1 MYEPNRT
8 EPMSVLT
15 TTNYLSIVNGALI
28 TDILVI
34 ILLIQGGINS
44 KVLID
49 WYKTYNLS
57 AVIADVLIIVIG
69 VLLAR
74 LFYPYVYGANAAFSL
89 LKFIILAVGIQIT
102 HDLLFN
108 SIITAIPRG
117 ANRMVDTFKAY
128 AKEVGVKA
136 IVSDSAMMIVTCLFA
151 NYFANKAPS
160 VTTVAFIV
168 SVYCVPYLIYTW

>member
-1 MYEPNRT
+1 
-8 EPMSVLT
+8 MSILHT
-15 TTNYLSIVNGALI
+15 ANYLSIVNGALI
-28 TDILVI
+28 TDLLVI
-34 ILLIQGGINS
+34 ILLIQGSIKS
-44 KVLID
+44 KVLVD

-57 AVIADVLIIVIG
+57 AVIADVLIIAIG

-74 LFYPYVYGANAAFSL
+74 LFYPYVYGASSAFSL
-89 LKFIILAVGIQIT
+89 LKFIILAVCIQIT

-108 SIITAIPRG
+108 SLITTIPRG

-136 IVSDSAMMIVTCLFA
+136 IVSDSTMMIVTCLIA
-151 NYFANKAPS
+151 NYLTNKSPS
-160 VTTVAFIV
+160 VNTVTFIV

>member
-1 MYEPNRT
+1 
-8 EPMSVLT
+8 MSILKT
-15 TTNYLSIVNGALI
+15 TDYLSIINGALI
-28 TDILVI
+28 TDLLVI
-34 ILLIQGGINS
+34 IILIQGSIKS

-74 LFYPYVYGANAAFSL
+74 VAYPYIYGATTSFSL
-89 LKFIILAVGIQIT
+89 LKFTILAVGIQII
-102 HDLLFN
+102 HDVVFN

-128 AKEVGVKA
+128 AKEVGIKA
-136 IVSDSAMMIVTCLFA
+136 IFADSAMMIATCLIG
-151 NYFANKAPS
+151 NYLANKS
-160 VTTVAFIV
+160 SSTNIVTFIV
-168 SVYCVPYLIYTW
+168 AVYCVPYLIYTW

>member
-1 MYEPNRT
+1 
-8 EPMSVLT
+8 MSILT
-15 TTNYLSIVNGALI
+15 TTNYLSLVNGALI

-34 ILLIQGGINS
+34 ILLISGSIKS
-44 KVLID
+44 KVLVD

-74 LFYPYVYGANAAFSL
+74 LIYPYVYGTTKPFSL
-89 LKFIILAVGIQIT
+89 LKFTLLAVGIQML
-102 HDLLFN
+102 HDILFN
-108 SIITAIPRG
+108 RIITAIPKG

-136 IVSDSAMMIVTCLFA
+136 IVSDSAMMVATCLIA
-151 NYFANKAPS
+151 NYLASTGSGTNS
-160 VTTVAFIV
+160 VTFILA
-168 SVYCVPYLIYTW
+168 VYCVPYLIYTW

>member
-1 MYEPNRT
+1 
-8 EPMSVLT
+8 MSILT
-15 TTNYLSIVNGALI
+15 TTNYLSLVNGALI
-28 TDILVI
+28 TDLLVI
-34 ILLIQGGINS
+34 LLLINGSIKS
-44 KVLID
+44 KVLVD

-74 LFYPYVYGANAAFSL
+74 VVYPYVYGTTKPFSL
-89 LKFIILAVGIQIT
+89 LKFTLLAVGIQML
-102 HDLLFN
+102 HDILFN

-136 IVSDSAMMIVTCLFA
+136 IVSDSAMMVATCLIA
-151 NYFANKAPS
+151 NYLATTGPSTNS
-160 VTTVAFIV
+160 VTFILA
-168 SVYCVPYLIYTW
+168 VYCVPYLIYTW

>member
-1 MYEPNRT
+1 
-8 EPMSVLT
+8 MSILT
-15 TTNYLSIVNGALI
+15 TTNYLSLVNGALI
-28 TDILVI
+28 TDLLVI
-34 ILLIQGGINS
+34 ILLINGSIKS
-44 KVLID
+44 KVLVD

-74 LFYPYVYGANAAFSL
+74 LVYPYVYGASKPFSL
-89 LKFIILAVGIQIT
+89 LKFTLLAVGIQML
-102 HDLLFN
+102 HDILFN

-136 IVSDSAMMIVTCLFA
+136 IVSDSAMMIATCLIA
-151 NYFANKAPS
+151 HYLTTKTPGTNS
-160 VTTVAFIV
+160 VTFILA
-168 SVYCVPYLIYTW
+168 VYCVPYLIYTW

>member
-1 MYEPNRT
+1 
-8 EPMSVLT
+8 MSILT
-15 TTNYLSIVNGALI
+15 TTNYLSLVNGALI
-28 TDILVI
+28 TDLLVI
-34 ILLIQGGINS
+34 VLLINGSIKS

-74 LFYPYVYGANAAFSL
+74 LIYPYVYGVSKPFSL
-89 LKFIILAVGIQIT
+89 LKFTLLAVGIQML
-102 HDLLFN
+102 HDILFN

-136 IVSDSAMMIVTCLFA
+136 IVSDSAMMVATCLIA
-151 NYFANKAPS
+151 NYLATTGPSTNS
-160 VTTVAFIV
+160 VTFILA
-168 SVYCVPYLIYTW
+168 VYCVPYLIYTW

>member
-1 MYEPNRT
+1 MYN
-8 EPMSVLT
+8 PMSILT
-15 TTNYLSIVNGALI
+15 TDNYLTIVNGALI

-34 ILLIQGGINS
+34 ILLIQGSINS
-44 KVLID
+44 NVLID

-89 LKFIILAVGIQIT
+89 LKFTLLAVGIQII
-102 HDLLFN
+102 HDILFN
-108 SIITAIPRG
+108 GIITAIPRG
-117 ANRMVDTFKAY
+117 TNRMVDTFKAY

-136 IVSDSAMMIVTCLFA
+136 IISDSTMMVVTCLIA
-151 NYFANKAPS
+151 NYLANKSPS
-160 VTTVAFIV
+160 VSTVTFIV

>member
-1 MYEPNRT
+1 
-8 EPMSVLT
+8 MSILT

-34 ILLIQGGINS
+34 VLLIQGSINS

-74 LFYPYVYGANAAFSL
+74 VFYPYVYGANSSFSL
-89 LKFIILAVGIQIT
+89 LKFTILAVCIQIA

-108 SIITAIPRG
+108 GVITAIPRG

-136 IVSDSAMMIVTCLFA
+136 IVSDSTMMIVTCLIA
-151 NYFANKAPS
+151 NYLANKDHS
-160 VTTVAFIV
+160 VNAVTFIV

>member
-1 MYEPNRT
+1 MYN
-8 EPMSVLT
+8 PMSILT

-34 ILLIQGGINS
+34 ILLIQGSINS
-44 KVLID
+44 KVMIE

-74 LFYPYVYGANAAFSL
+74 MFYPYVYGTNASFSII
-89 LKFIILAVGIQIT
+89 KFTMLAVGIQIT

-128 AKEVGVKA
+128 AKEVGIKA
-136 IVSDSAMMIVTCLFA
+136 IFSDCAMMIVTCLIA
-151 NYFANKAPS
+151 NYLANKSLS
-160 VTTVAFIV
+160 VNTVTFIV

>member
-1 MYEPNRT
+1 
-8 EPMSVLT
+8 MSILT
-15 TTNYLSIVNGALI
+15 TTNYLSIINSALI
-28 TDILVI
+28 TDLFVIILVI
-34 ILLIQGGINS
+34 QGSIKS

-74 LFYPYVYGANAAFSL
+74 VAYPYVYGVSTTFSL
-89 LKFIILAVGIQIT
+89 LKFTILAVSIQII
-102 HDLLFN
+102 HDVLFN

-128 AKEVGVKA
+128 AKEVGIKA
-136 IVSDSAMMIVTCLFA
+136 IFADTAMMISTCVIA
-151 NYFANKAPS
+151 NYLANKNPNVNI
-160 VTTVAFIV
+160 VTFIV
-168 SVYCVPYLIYTW
+168 SIYCVPYLIYTW

>member
-1 MYEPNRT
+1 MNRT
-8 EPMSVLT
+8 EPMSILT
-15 TTNYLSIVNGALI
+15 TNNYLSIVTGALI

-34 ILLIQGGINS
+34 ILLIQGCINS
-44 KVLID
+44 KVLIK

-74 LFYPYVYGANAAFSL
+74 GFYPYVYGANSSFSL
-89 LKFIILAVGIQIT
+89 LKFTMLAVCIQIA

-108 SIITAIPRG
+108 GVITAIPLG

-128 AKEVGVKA
+128 ANEVGIKA
-136 IVSDSAMMIVTCLFA
+136 IVSDSAMMIVTCLIA
-151 NYFANKAPS
+151 NYFANKDPGI
-160 VTTVAFIV
+160 TIVAFIV